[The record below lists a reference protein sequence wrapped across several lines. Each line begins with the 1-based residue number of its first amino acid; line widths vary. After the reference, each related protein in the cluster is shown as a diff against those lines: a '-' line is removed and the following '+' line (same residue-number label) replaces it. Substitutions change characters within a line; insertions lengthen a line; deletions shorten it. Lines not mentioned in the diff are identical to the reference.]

1 MLMLKRLIM
10 TGPVMAAL
18 CAMCAVTFFTLNDVS
33 IKLLSGGYALH
44 QIMLIRSIIGLLVLL
59 IIFMPMQ
66 GGFTIL
72 KTKQLGFH
80 LMRGMAVVFANLTF
94 FLGLAELSVAEATAI
109 FFISPLLIT
118 LFSIIFL
125 KEQVGVHRWSALVIG
140 LIGILIIL
148 RPGTDAF
155 KLTSLL
161 PIAAAFGYAA
171 LNVMTRYSG
180 KTESA
185 LTMSFY
191 IQVTLIV
198 ISLMFW
204 VFVGDGRYASP
215 DSTALYFLLR
225 EWTVLDLADWYL
237 FLIIGFGSATG
248 GFLIAQAYRQAEAA
262 YVAPFEYI
270 AMPLSIFWGYMIFQ
284 TIPDGQSLFGM
295 ALVVASGL
303 YCVWRESIKHKDIHD
318 EPRGSP
324 RYRR

>member
-1 MLMLKRLIM
+1 MFKRLIQ
-10 TGPVMAAL
+10 TGPVTAAL
-18 CAMCAVTFFTLNDVS
+18 CAMAAVTFFTLNDVS

-44 QIMLIRSIIGLLVLL
+44 QIMLIRSIIGILVLL
-59 IIFMPMQ
+59 CIFMPMQ
-66 GGFTIL
+66 GGFAIL

-94 FLGLAELSVAEATAI
+94 FLGLAELQVAEATAI
-109 FFISPLLIT
+109 FFVSPLLIT

-125 KEQVGVHRWSALVIG
+125 KEQVGIHRWSALVVG
-140 LIGILIIL
+140 MIGILVIL

-155 KLTSLL
+155 KLVSLL
-161 PIAAAFGYAA
+161 PIAAAIGYAA

-191 IQVTLIV
+191 IQMTLIM
-198 ISLMFW
+198 ISLGFW
-204 VFVGDGRYASP
+204 ICVGDGRYANP
-215 DSTALYFLLR
+215 EHTALYFLLR
-225 EWTVLDLADWYL
+225 EWTVFNPGDWYL

-270 AMPLSIFWGYMIFQ
+270 AMPLSIFWGFMIFQ
-284 TIPDGQSLFGM
+284 TIPDGQSLIGM
-295 ALVVASGL
+295 TLVVASGL
-303 YCVWRESIKHKDIHD
+303 YCVWRESIKHKNIHD